1 MGECGSEGVREGVLQ
16 AKQKPPE
23 DRPAASVA
31 TPFGM
36 AMSAY
41 FCIKSILV
49 EGYTHALFADIILKK
64 CRV

>member
-1 MGECGSEGVREGVLQ
+1 MEEWGSGGVKEWRSGGVEEGVAQ

-31 TPFGM
+31 TPFCM

-49 EGYTHALFADIILKK
+49 G
-64 CRV
+64 